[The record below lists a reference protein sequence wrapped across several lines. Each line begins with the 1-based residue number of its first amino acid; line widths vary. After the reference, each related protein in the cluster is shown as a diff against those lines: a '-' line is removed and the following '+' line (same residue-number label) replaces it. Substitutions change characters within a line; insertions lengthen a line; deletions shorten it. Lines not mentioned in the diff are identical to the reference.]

1 MTQDVIDNAKAIV
14 GSDNRDFEAVLEKL
28 EASRHALEEERKVA
42 EEMTERAR
50 KIEEKEQSEKIGRAH
65 V

>member
-28 EASRHALEEERKVA
+28 EASVTLLKRNARLPRK
-42 EEMTERAR
+42 
-50 KIEEKEQSEKIGRAH
+50 
-65 V
+65 